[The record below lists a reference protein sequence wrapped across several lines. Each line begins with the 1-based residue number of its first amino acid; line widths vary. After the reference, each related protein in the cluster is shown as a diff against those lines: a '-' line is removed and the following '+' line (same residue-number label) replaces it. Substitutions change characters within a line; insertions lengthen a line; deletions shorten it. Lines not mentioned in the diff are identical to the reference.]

1 MSYGTLKAPKNIV
14 IDFKPSEKQYELWK
28 LLQPNYCPLCG
39 GQIEQVYIGNDL
51 KGNPQYKPQCNQCGN
66 QDLPQ
71 LVLGGGAAGG
81 GKMLP
86 LDSKVCTPTG
96 FKYLRDI
103 KIGDLVTNPITG
115 GAQEVSWLHP
125 LENHHFYRIHFID
138 GTYTDCS
145 EGHLWNVH
153 QAGKRTKR
161 TDLEGNRMNER
172 TKPTKWIF
180 DWMEKHKQGAY
191 KGRSLI
197 IPLTAPVKFAISTAA
212 HRKNII
218 EPYVLGA
225 LIGDGSV
232 VGKYPVLTTMD
243 QEIVDKFQM
252 YGYDM
257 SKVYQ
262 KVDNQA
268 KQYTIV
274 SEKLSKA
281 IKRLGL
287 TGHTAI
293 DKFIPDLYKYS
304 TIEERIELMQGLMDT
319 DGYIDDRGHMSYT
332 TISKQ
337 LAEDVAFVVR
347 SLGGIATIK
356 QNKAGYKKDGEL
368 IQCNDAYDVYIR
380 TKINP
385 ELVYLPRKKER
396 AKYEFNGGVSELGKR
411 IVDVEYIGKQTSRCI
426 TVDDPSG
433 LYVTDNFTVTHNS
446 YLGSSW
452 IISSCMRF
460 ENIRAVVG
468 RKTIKSLK
476 ESTFNTIKTIMK
488 NWGLKEGE
496 NYKIN
501 NLEGTVTFWNDSVII
516 LKELVDL
523 PSDPNYER
531 LGSSEYTIAFIDEVS
546 EISERAIEVL
556 FSRLRWRVHET
567 FKTPRMMMSTNPCV
581 TWVRSRFVQD
591 DEGNP
596 ITPREGEAYVPFSV
610 FDNPDVRFRM
620 TYEAALNK
628 ITDRAT
634 RERLLYGNW
643 DFVDT
648 NIMAAYSSFNGEK
661 HLVSNLKEKVY
672 DPLKP
677 IVSSWDFNVSPFM
690 STLSLQIDFDR
701 KKIYVLDEVLGK
713 PENKENN
720 TPALAKK
727 IKDKYLNE
735 KHAGGL
741 LITGD
746 PAGLARS
753 TQTEE
758 GVNNYTIILSNI
770 NSPILRA
777 HKKLLGKQPPQ
788 VARLEFINSL
798 FDGYDGW
805 EILID
810 LRCRKFTE
818 DLIYQKKNADGTKS
832 KAKVTDP
839 KSGIK
844 YEKYGHLSDC
854 FDYALCLL
862 INESW
867 SRFRNSRK
875 TLETTATP
883 IYGTFSY

>member
-1 MSYGTLKAPKNIV
+1 MSYGTLKAPQNLV
-14 IDFKPSEKQYELWK
+14 IDFKPSERQYELWK
-28 LLQPNYCPLCG
+28 LLQPDYCPHCG
-39 GQIEQVYIGNDL
+39 GQIEQVYIGNDI
-51 KGNPQYKPQCNQCGN
+51 KGNPQFKPQCNKCGS

-71 LVLGGGAAGG
+71 LILGGGAAGG

-86 LDSKVCTPTG
+86 LDSQICTPTG

-125 LENHHFYRIHFID
+125 LETHHFYRIHFID
-138 GTYTDCS
+138 GTYTDSS
-145 EGHLWNVH
+145 EGHLWNIH

-161 TDLEGNRMNER
+161 TDVEGNRINER

-180 DWMEKHKQGAY
+180 DWMEKHKQGSY

-197 IPLTAPVKFAISTAA
+197 IPLTSPVKFAVSTAA
-212 HRKNII
+212 SRKNII
-218 EPYVLGA
+218 EPYVLGV
-225 LIGDGSV
+225 LLGDGCVS
-232 VGKYPVLTTMD
+232 GKYPMLTTMD
-243 QEIVDKFQM
+243 QEIVDKFEA

-257 SKVYQ
+257 SKVTQ
-262 KVDNQA
+262 KIGNQA
-268 KQYTIV
+268 KQYSIV
-274 SEKLSKA
+274 SEKLSNS

-287 TGHTAI
+287 AGHKAI
-293 DKFIPDLYKYS
+293 NKFIPSLYKYA

-319 DGYIDDRGHMSYT
+319 DGYVDDRGHMSYT

-356 QNKAGYKKDGEL
+356 KNKAGYKKDGEF
-368 IQCNDAYDVYIR
+368 IQCNDSYDVYIR
-380 TKINP
+380 TKMNP
-385 ELVYLPRKKER
+385 DLVSLSRKKER

-411 IVDVEYIGKQTSRCI
+411 IIDVEYIGQQTSRCI

-446 YLGSSW
+446 YLGSVW
-452 IISSCMRF
+452 IVSSCLRF
-460 ENIRAVVG
+460 PNIRAVIG

-476 ESTFNTIKTIMK
+476 ESTFNTVKTVIKD
-488 NWGLKEGE
+488 WGLKEGE

-501 NLEGTVTFWNDSVII
+501 NLEGTVTFWNDSVIL
-516 LKELVDL
+516 LKELIDL
-523 PSDPNYER
+523 PSDPQFER

-567 FKTPRMMMSTNPCV
+567 FKTPRMLMSTNPCV
-581 TWVRSRFVQD
+581 TWVRGRFVQD
-591 DEGNP
+591 DDGNP
-596 ITPREGEAYVPFSV
+596 IIPQEGEAYVPFSV
-610 FDNPDVRFRM
+610 FDNPDIRFRM

-628 ITDRAT
+628 ITDKAT
-634 RERLLYGNW
+634 KERLLFGNW

-648 NIMAAYSSFNGEK
+648 NVMAAYSSFNGDK

-677 IVSSWDFNVSPFM
+677 IVNSWDFNVSPFM
-690 STLSLQIDFDR
+690 GTLSLQIDYDKR
-701 KKIYVLDEVLGK
+701 KIYVLDEILGK

-720 TPALAKK
+720 TPALAQK
-727 IKDKYLNE
+727 IKNKYLNE
-735 KHAGGL
+735 KHTGGL

-758 GVNNYTIILSNI
+758 GVNNYTIILSNMTT
-770 NSPILRA
+770 PILRA
-777 HKKLLGKQPPQ
+777 QKKLLNKQPPL

-810 LRCRKFTE
+810 MRCRKLTE
-818 DLIYQKKNADGTKS
+818 DLIYQKKNADGTKN
-832 KAKVTDP
+832 KTKVTDP
-839 KSGIK
+839 KSGVK

-854 FDYALCLL
+854 LDYALCLC
-862 INESW
+862 ISESW
-867 SRFRNSRK
+867 NNFRSSRRV
-875 TLETTATP
+875 LETTATP
-883 IYGTFSY
+883 IYGTFSF